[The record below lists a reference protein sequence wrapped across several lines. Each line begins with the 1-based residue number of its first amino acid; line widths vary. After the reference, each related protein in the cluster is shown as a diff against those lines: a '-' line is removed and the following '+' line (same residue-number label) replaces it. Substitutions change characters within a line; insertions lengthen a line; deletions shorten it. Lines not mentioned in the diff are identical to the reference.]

1 MDRSDVIT
9 LVTETYSQNQYG
21 VQVPTTVSQDVF
33 CQVDSVTASEFFE
46 GGRNGLN
53 PSYRFTMFA
62 PDYDDQKTVMYKGKA
77 YGIYRTYLGRNDTI
91 ELYAERKGGTN
102 GIGDTGAADGPN
114 TASTA

>member
-9 LVTETYSQNQYG
+9 LVTESYTQNEYG
-21 VQVPTTVSQDVF
+21 VPVPTTVSAEVF

-53 PSYRFTMFA
+53 PEYRFTMFA
-62 PDYDDQKTVMYKGKA
+62 PDYDGQRTVIYNGRP
-77 YGIYRTYLGRNDTI
+77 YGIYRTYLGRDDTI

-102 GIGDTGAADGPN
+102 AYSDT
-114 TASTA
+114 

>member
-1 MDRSDVIT
+1 MDRSEVLT
-9 LVTETYSQNQYG
+9 LVTETYEKNQYG
-21 VQVPTTVSQDVF
+21 VSVPGTKNTDVF
-33 CQVDSVTASEFFE
+33 CQVDSVTAAEFFE

-62 PDYDDQKTVMYKGKA
+62 PEYNDQKTVIYKGKP

-102 GIGDTGAADGPN
+102 GINNNA
-114 TASTA
+114 